1 MKLLIKSIIILF
13 LFFTSMLLIMKFTGL
28 LTIED
33 IKAIFTNLQ
42 TQPSY
47 MIGSLVILLLFIDLF
62 IAIPTM
68 TVILLAGYFLGFQ
81 LALLYTSIG
90 LLGASLTGYTLSIFY
105 GERIINKLSNDQKQ
119 INQMKQLF
127 NTHGMILIM
136 LSRAVPLLPEIS
148 ACLAGTCHMNLKKY
162 LLAWTIGTI
171 PYISIMTYAGS
182 ISSIDDPT
190 PALVA
195 ALGVTVLFS
204 IGWFIFKKINKYK

>member
-1 MKLLIKSIIILF
+1 MNLLIKSIIILF
-13 LFFTSMLLIMKFTGL
+13 LFFTSMLLIMKFTSL

-33 IKAIFTNLQ
+33 IKSIFTNLK

-171 PYISIMTYAGS
+171 PYICIMTYAGS
-182 ISSIDDPT
+182 ISSIDNPK
-190 PALVA
+190 PALIA
-195 ALGVTVLFS
+195 AIGITVLFS

>member
-33 IKAIFTNLQ
+33 IKSIFTNLK

-171 PYISIMTYAGS
+171 PYICIMTYAGS
-182 ISSIDDPT
+182 ISSIDNPK
-190 PALVA
+190 PALIA
-195 ALGVTVLFS
+195 AIGITVLFS
-204 IGWFIFKKINKYK
+204 IGWFIFKKLNKYK

>member
-33 IKAIFTNLQ
+33 IKSIFTNLK

-171 PYISIMTYAGS
+171 PYICIMTYAGS
-182 ISSIDDPT
+182 ISSIDNPK
-190 PALVA
+190 PALIA
-195 ALGVTVLFS
+195 AIGITILFS
-204 IGWFIFKKINKYK
+204 IGWFIFKKLNKYK